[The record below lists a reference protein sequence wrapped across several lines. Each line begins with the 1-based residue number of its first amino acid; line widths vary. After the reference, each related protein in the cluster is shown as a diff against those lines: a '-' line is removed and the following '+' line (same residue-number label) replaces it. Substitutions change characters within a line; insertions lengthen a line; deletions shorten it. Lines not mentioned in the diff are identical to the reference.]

1 MIITNY
7 RGVEIIEEFVDRGN
21 GDTGMFMYRSE
32 EIDGYW
38 YKDIDILKR
47 KIDLK
52 VKNDLIF

>member
-21 GDTGMFMYRSE
+21 GDMGMFMYRSE
-32 EIDGYW
+32 EIDEYW